1 MDMFEIHYDTRWT
14 VSNINKEELKMRLSK
29 QKEKEKQQ
37 LIQVLDTM
45 SDEKRASTIE
55 LQKIG
60 VISMYHRA
68 MEMNEQRIID
78 EYSRIDEGD
87 DTFADKD
94 VVDGAVHV
102 FDGEIAQDTTY
113 VSQTVEDQG
122 YYNTEDIDEDGQ
134 LGDELHE
141 FHNEDLLDSE
151 FNV

>member
-1 MDMFEIHYDTRWT
+1 
-14 VSNINKEELKMRLSK
+14 
-29 QKEKEKQQ
+29 
-37 LIQVLDTM
+37 M

-102 FDGEIAQDTTY
+102 FDGEIEQDTTY
-113 VSQTVEDQG
+113 VSQTLRIK
-122 YYNTEDIDEDGQ
+122 DIIIQRILMKMD
-134 LGDELHE
+134 
-141 FHNEDLLDSE
+141 N
-151 FNV
+151 